1 MSEVFSLD
9 LLFAKQSELDK
20 RIHADKNVDY
30 SSTLVERK
38 LALLVELGEFANA
51 TRSFKFWS
59 IKASESKERL
69 LDEYADVLHFLLSLG
84 LAKNFRVEKIEVSAP
99 KIKALSTLIFDT
111 YQKFE
116 AFLISESL
124 PDYKSAFASFLAI
137 SKVTN
142 FSESDIISAY
152 LQKNA
157 ENFKRQ
163 DNNY

>member
-84 LAKNFRVEKIEVSAP
+84 LAKNFRVEKAP
-99 KIKALSTLIFDT
+99 KIKALSTLIFDV

>member
-1 MSEVFSLD
+1 MSEVFALN
-9 LLFAKQSELDK
+9 LLFSKQSELDR

-30 SSTLVERK
+30 ASTLVKRK

-51 TRSFKFWS
+51 TRTFKFWS
-59 IKASESKERL
+59 TKTGESKERL

-84 LAKNFRVEKIEVSAP
+84 LAKNLKVEQIEFLEPRTNV
-99 KIKALSTLIFDT
+99 LSTLILDV

-116 AFLISESL
+116 TFFIKESL
-124 PDYKSAFASFLAI
+124 AEYKAAFASFLTI
-137 SKVTN
+137 SKAIN
-142 FSESDIISAY
+142 FSESDIIDAY
-152 LQKNA
+152 LKKNA